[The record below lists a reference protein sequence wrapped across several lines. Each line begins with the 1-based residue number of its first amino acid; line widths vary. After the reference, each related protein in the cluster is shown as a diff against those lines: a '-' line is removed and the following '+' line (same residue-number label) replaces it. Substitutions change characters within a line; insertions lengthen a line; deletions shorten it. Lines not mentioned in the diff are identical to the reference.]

1 MTDDTETTTEPPA
14 PPREDCDQLLTRMVT
29 LFNLNSEAK
38 VGITL
43 TVSGLVV
50 SGTLVSGAKYFDAA
64 NETWFKGDLAAIWS
78 LEVEHYRQLADG
90 TDKADLSAEIARTGY
105 IHLLDAVVHEGGR
118 QLGLEAWR
126 GRLTEVSG
134 WSLGAL
140 RASQPEAN

>member
-1 MTDDTETTTEPPA
+1 MTDDTETTTAPPA
-14 PPREDCDQLLTRMVT
+14 PPREDRDQLLTRIVT
-29 LFNLNSEAK
+29 LFNLNSEAE

-43 TVSGLVV
+43 TVSGVVV
-50 SGTLVSGAKYFDAA
+50 SGTLVSGARYFDAA
-64 NETWFKGDLAAIWS
+64 NETWSKGDLAAIWS

-90 TDKADLSAEIARTGY
+90 TDRADLSTEIARTGY

-118 QLGLEAWR
+118 QLGVAAWR

-140 RASQPEAN
+140 RAGPPDSE